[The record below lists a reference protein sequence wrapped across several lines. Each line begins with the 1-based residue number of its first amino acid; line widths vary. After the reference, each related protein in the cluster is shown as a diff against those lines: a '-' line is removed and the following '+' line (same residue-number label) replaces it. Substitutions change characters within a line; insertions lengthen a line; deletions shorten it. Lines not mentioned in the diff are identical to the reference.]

1 MKNIVVFASGSG
13 SNFQSIVDAVQSGRL
28 NARVAA
34 LITDRGDIGSIDRAQ
49 RAGIPVH
56 ILNPVSFKSKDAYS
70 EALLSTLQELRTDL
84 IVLAGYL
91 RLVPAT
97 VIQAYEGVILNIHP
111 SLLPRYGG
119 KGYYGSRVH
128 KAVIDAGD
136 PVSGCTIHVVT
147 EEYDEGP
154 VIAQAEVQVLPDDT
168 PETLAA
174 RILKEEH
181 RLYPETINTYLQK
194 LN

>member
-13 SNFQSIVDAVQSGRL
+13 SNFQSILDAVQSGRL